1 MRGASIEDDGKGNL
15 MPGALAVDT
24 EQVLDDV
31 SEWLGFKGVWADYLL
46 ALPKERERIFQR
58 ATY

>member
-1 MRGASIEDDGKGNL
+1 